1 MASLWIGK
9 ETWGGGGA
17 ETRQCGVPVELR
29 DQECVATPVYPV
41 V

>member
-9 ETWGGGGA
+9 ETWGGGA